1 MTDVIEQ
8 SEAEERPVVN
18 GPGRHLREA
27 REARKL
33 TPGQVAA
40 QLRLQTRI
48 IEALESD
55 DYSTLPGSTFVQGY
69 LRSYSRLL
77 GLPENNIVALA
88 PLESVVVPSLVSSIT
103 EGESEVSSR
112 DLPIRMVSFLI
123 LLVAVVGLGWWLSQH
138 EPMPANV
145 SPQAVQ
151 TPGSEQGLL
160 LPDENESRQ
169 GDAAPVSN
177 EGEVGAAD
185 EAVAEASAAGPDE
198 GATAQPAVTVVAP
211 PVASRVQ
218 EPVAP
223 PALTAAMPQSL
234 LELEYQADSW
244 SEISDA
250 AGRRLAYGLIPAGK
264 HLTLH
269 GEAPFK
275 VFLGYASGVTVYY
288 NGELYDH
295 TPFQSGDMARFR
307 LGKAEHNRP
316 GPRE

>member
-1 MTDVIEQ
+1 MTDEIEQ
-8 SEAEERPVVN
+8 SEAEERPVVH

-88 PLESVVVPSLVSSIT
+88 PLEGVVAPSLVSSIS
-103 EGESEVSSR
+103 EGDSEVSSR

-138 EPMPANV
+138 EPMSATIS
-145 SPQAVQ
+145 SPGVQ
-151 TPGSEQGLL
+151 NEAGEQGLL
-160 LPDENESRQ
+160 LPAEAESRQ
-169 GDAAPVSN
+169 GDVVPLSH
-177 EGEVGAAD
+177 EGEAGAAGD
-185 EAVAEASAAGPDE
+185 TVAEAPAAGAEASA
-198 GATAQPAVTVVAP
+198 TAQPVVAEP
-211 PVASRVQ
+211 PVASSVQ

-223 PALTAAMPQSL
+223 PALTADMPQSL

-295 TPFQSGDMARFR
+295 TPSQSGDMARFR
-307 LGKAEHNRP
+307 LGRAEHNRP
-316 GPRE
+316 GPR

>member
-1 MTDVIEQ
+1 MTDEIEQ
-8 SEAEERPVVN
+8 SEAEELPVEH

-27 REARKL
+27 RDARKL
-33 TPGQVAA
+33 TAGQVAA

-69 LRSYSRLL
+69 LRSYARLL
-77 GLPENNIVALA
+77 GLPENTIVALA
-88 PLESVVVPSLVSSIT
+88 PLEGVVAPSLVSSIA
-103 EGESEVSSR
+103 EGDNEVSSR

-123 LLVAVVGLGWWLSQH
+123 LLIAVVGLGWWLSQH
-138 EPMPANV
+138 EPMSASIS
-145 SPQAVQ
+145 SPGVENAA
-151 TPGSEQGLL
+151 GEQGLL
-160 LPDENESRQ
+160 LPAEAESRQ
-169 GDAAPVSN
+169 GDSN
-177 EGEVGAAD
+177 DEEAGAVD
-185 EAVAEASAAGPDE
+185 EAVTEAPAAGAEASA
-198 GATAQPAVTVVAP
+198 TVQPTVPVVAAP
-211 PVASRVQ
+211 PVASTVQ

-223 PALTAAMPQSL
+223 PVLTADMPQSL

-295 TPFQSGDMARFR
+295 APFQSGDMARFR
-307 LGKAEHNRP
+307 LGRAEHNRP
-316 GPRE
+316 GPR

>member
-8 SEAEERPVVN
+8 SEAGERPVVN

-27 REARKL
+27 REGRKM
-33 TPGQVAA
+33 TTGQVAA

-48 IEALESD
+48 IEALEND
-55 DYSTLPGSTFVQGY
+55 DYSSLPGSTFVQGY

-88 PLESVVVPSLVSSIT
+88 PLESVVAPSLVSSIT

-123 LLVAVVGLGWWLSQH
+123 LLVMVVGLGWWLSQR
-138 EPMPANV
+138 EPMSASV
-145 SPQAVQ
+145 SPSTAE
-151 TPGSEQGLL
+151 TAGGEQGLQ
-160 LPDENESRQ
+160 LPDEVASRQ
-169 GDAAPVSN
+169 GEALS
-177 EGEVGAAD
+177 VGAD
-185 EAVAEASAAGPDE
+185 GEAEVAGEDVAEASAAEPDDS
-198 GATAQPAVTVVAP
+198 AAAVQPVVVAQ
-211 PVASRVQ
+211 PVASKVQ

-223 PALTAAMPQSL
+223 PSLTAAMPQSL
-234 LELEYQADSW
+234 LDLEYQADSW